1 MVGLS
6 AMSTNGR
13 VRVTLFVIA
22 LLHDESMSPMTA
34 TLLSADE
41 YIATGDERSRWTELI
56 NGEVL
61 VNNPT
66 IRHQEIVSH
75 LHGELRAWIK
85 SKPGRG
91 RSPGQLDVRFDHE
104 NVLSPDVLWASEGR
118 MPADG
123 SHVDFVPELVVEV
136 RSPSTWR
143 YDTTTKFRIYE
154 RAGVAEVWLV
164 DTAAN
169 SVLVY
174 RRTTPQALIF
184 DVALEVGVGQRL
196 TSPLLEDF
204 DLDITELF
212 ER

>member
-1 MVGLS
+1 
-6 AMSTNGR
+6 
-13 VRVTLFVIA
+13 
-22 LLHDESMSPMTA
+22 MTA